1 MENEENMEN
10 DEVEGIEALTLL
22 LMEVIYD
29 MKKIGLD
36 YEEEFQVLLEFDEEF
51 KNYLKN
57 INNEPIQEIQ
67 TRIYEKIS
75 SGT

>member
-1 MENEENMEN
+1 MENE

-36 YEEEFQVLLEFDEEF
+36 YEEEFQVLLEFEEEF

-57 INNEPIQEIQ
+57 INNDPV
-67 TRIYEKIS
+67 
-75 SGT
+75 

>member
-1 MENEENMEN
+1 MENEEDIVN

-67 TRIYEKIS
+67 TRIYEKI
-75 SGT
+75 

>member
-1 MENEENMEN
+1 MENEEDIVN

-67 TRIYEKIS
+67 TRIP
-75 SGT
+75 

>member
-1 MENEENMEN
+1 MILFIMENEEDIVN

-51 KNYLKN
+51 KNY
-57 INNEPIQEIQ
+57 
-67 TRIYEKIS
+67 
-75 SGT
+75 

>member
-1 MENEENMEN
+1 MIIIDMDIDIE
-10 DEVEGIEALTLL
+10 EVEDDMVYGLEAMIWM

-29 MKKIGLD
+29 MKKINLD

-57 INNEPIQEIQ
+57 INNEPIQEI
-67 TRIYEKIS
+67 
-75 SGT
+75 

>member
-1 MENEENMEN
+1 MILFIMEN

-57 INNEPIQEIQ
+57 INNEPIQEI
-67 TRIYEKIS
+67 
-75 SGT
+75 

>member
-1 MENEENMEN
+1 MENE

-29 MKKIGLD
+29 MKKDNLD
-36 YEEEFQVLLEFDEEF
+36 YEEEFEVLLEFDEDL

-57 INNEPIQEIQ
+57 INNE
-67 TRIYEKIS
+67 

>member
-1 MENEENMEN
+1 MENEEDIVN

-57 INNEPIQEIQ
+57 INNEPIQEI
-67 TRIYEKIS
+67 
-75 SGT
+75 

>member
-1 MENEENMEN
+1 MILFIMENEEDIVN

-57 INNEPIQEIQ
+57 INNEPIQEI
-67 TRIYEKIS
+67 
-75 SGT
+75 